1 MARPHSQP
9 QSRHSVKVRAG
20 EPRHRRVGAAL
31 VLLALGVW
39 LSSCAGMAQGAGA
52 DVLAIMPGV
61 INRAD
66 NKSLRFAMLKYG
78 LESFCQEML
87 KRGAPLKLAEEQPSV
102 GRFFPQRCDTRLV
115 DDDAHR
121 TFLVQF
127 SGAGYAW
134 TNLTQRLGFDASGV
148 VEYDPDF
155 LLHDGTMYL
164 YFRTKHVASTN
175 FHVGMIENTA
185 TNLALVLAP
194 GGFAAKFGQQ
204 VVAAE
209 LTRGFTV
216 IRRGDG
222 TVDFGLGIIE
232 KGKMP
237 FHPFQIRGDA
247 KTVLANER
255 IEVHARQREFL
266 GPFEV
271 DSQGRAL
278 FLTASVDGAEGVDVM
293 VVPRDAG
300 DQWLSLYIHQP
311 MTTPP
316 AYPPLL
322 ADVALSA
329 QPYRKMLTVA
339 KGRYYLVIDNTATA
353 GRIAPPPNLFD
364 DRAALVNYA
373 VELGDAP

>member
-1 MARPHSQP
+1 MVRPHSQP
-9 QSRHSVKVRAG
+9 QSRHGVRAG
-20 EPRHRRVGAAL
+20 ASGFRRGGAAL
-31 VLLALGVW
+31 VWLAFGAL
-39 LSSCAGMAQGAGA
+39 LSSCANMAQGAGA

-61 INRAD
+61 INRPD

-87 KRGAPLKLAEEQPSV
+87 KRGAPLKLADDQPSV
-102 GRFFPQRCDTRLV
+102 GRFYPQRCDTRLV
-115 DDDAHR
+115 DEDAHR
-121 TFLVQF
+121 SFLVQF
-127 SGAGYAW
+127 SGVGYAW
-134 TNLTQRLGFDASGV
+134 TNITQRIGFDASGV

-155 LLHDGTMYL
+155 LLHDATMYL

-175 FHVGMIENTA
+175 FQPGMIENGA
-185 TNLALVLAP
+185 VNLALVLAP

-222 TVDFGLGIIE
+222 TVDFGLGIVE

-237 FHPFQIRGDA
+237 FHPYEIRGTA

-255 IEVHARQREFL
+255 IEVHARQRDFL

-278 FLTASVDGAEGVDVM
+278 FLTVAVDGAEGVDVM

-300 DQWLSLYIHQP
+300 EQWLSLYIHQP
-311 MTTPP
+311 IPTPP
-316 AYPPLL
+316 SYPPLL

-329 QPYRKMLTVA
+329 QPYRKMLPVA
-339 KGRYYLVIDNTATA
+339 KGRYFLVIDNTATA
-353 GRIAPPPNLFD
+353 GRIAPPPNPFD

>member
-1 MARPHSQP
+1 MVRPHSQP
-9 QSRHSVKVRAG
+9 QSRAG
-20 EPRHRRVGAAL
+20 AAGGGRHLAAL
-31 VLLALGVW
+31 VLLALG
-39 LSSCAGMAQGAGA
+39 LFLASCAGMAQGAGA

-61 INRAD
+61 INRPD
-66 NKSLRFAMLKYG
+66 NKSLRFSMLKYG

-87 KRGAPLKLAEEQPSV
+87 KRGAPLKLADDQPSV
-102 GRFFPQRCDTRLV
+102 GRFYPQRCDTRLV
-115 DDDAHR
+115 DEDVSR
-121 TFLVQF
+121 SFLVQF

-134 TNLTQRLGFDASGV
+134 TNITQRIGFDASGV

-155 LLHDGTMYL
+155 LLHDDTMYL

-175 FHVGMIENTA
+175 FQAGMIENGA

-222 TVDFGLGIIE
+222 TVDFGLGIVE
-232 KGKMP
+232 SGKMP
-237 FHPFQIRGDA
+237 FHPYQIKGSAR
-247 KTVLANER
+247 TVLANER

-278 FLTASVDGAEGVDVM
+278 FLTIGVDGAEGVDVM

-329 QPYRKMLTVA
+329 QPYRKMLPVA
-339 KGRYYLVIDNTATA
+339 KGRYYVVIDNTATA